1 MSKHPPEI
9 RGEKDIC
16 ESLFSH
22 LYMVESRDFTH
33 TPSFP
38 WGKKK
43 NLSNHKKSL
52 ELVKNFYCFFQLFFL
67 TVSTKK
73 ERIFLSIIFIITI
86 QGNNLVSK

>member
-9 RGEKDIC
+9 RREKDVC

-38 WGKKK
+38 WGKK

-52 ELVKNFYCFFQLFFL
+52 ELVKKFYGFFQLFFL